1 MHRGKRDPKGK
12 SNLQY
17 LKRKWLLAA
26 LIVVILVSALLAFQ
40 YTRSKPS
47 VETITLGTSASL
59 TSTLLM
65 IAKEKKLFEKF
76 SLKVDLKYFSS
87 AGKGLNAMLNDQI
100 SVSAVAETP
109 IMFSGLKRDDFRVFA
124 TILSNSNDPK
134 IVVRS
139 DAVQNGPKSLTGKRI
154 GTTKTG
160 QSAHFFL
167 YLFLL
172 RHDIPMDT
180 VTVVHDPPSAIV
192 EMLSSGEIDAASL
205 FEPYAT
211 FASERL
217 KENGRVLAEP
227 GLYSKTFNLVA
238 KTSFLNNHR
247 EAVER
252 LLRALIAAEIFCMG
266 QPDQVEKIISKRLEV
281 DGKLIRDYLKQSNFE
296 VSLYPSLASTLKEEA
311 QWAMRYGYAS
321 RGSMPDYTKFLFVDA
336 LKALR
341 PESVPF

>member
-1 MHRGKRDPKGK
+1 MQKRQRDPAGK
-12 SNLQY
+12 SKFQY
-17 LKRKWLLAA
+17 LNRKWVLAA
-26 LIVVILVSALLAFQ
+26 CIVVILVSVLLAFQ
-40 YTRSKPS
+40 NTRSKPS
-47 VETITLGTSASL
+47 VEIITIGTSASL
-59 TSTLLM
+59 TATLIM
-65 IAKEKKLFEKF
+65 TADEKKLFEKY
-76 SLKVDLKYFSS
+76 SLKVDLKYFPS
-87 AGKGLNAMLNDQI
+87 AGKGLSAMLNDRI

-109 IMFSGLKRDDFRVFA
+109 IMFSGLKRNDFRVFA

-139 DAVQNGPKSLTGKRI
+139 DAVPNGPESLAGKRI
-154 GTTKTG
+154 GTTKIG

-180 VTVVHDPPSAIV
+180 VTVVHGPPSTIV
-192 EMLSSGEIDAASL
+192 EMLSSGRIDAASL

-217 KENGRVLAEP
+217 KENARVFAEP

-252 LLRALIAAEIFCMG
+252 LLRALIAAEIYCMG
-266 QPDQVEKIISKRLEV
+266 QPDQAETIISKRLQV
-281 DGKLIRDYLKQSNFE
+281 DKKLIRDYLKQSSFE
-296 VSLYPSLASTLKEEA
+296 VSLYPSLPRTLKEEA
-311 QWAMRYGYAS
+311 EWAIKYGYATHS
-321 RGSMPDYTKFLFVDA
+321 AIPDYTGFIFIDA